1 MKKIKLFLK
10 QVKNNT
16 KLIFKALRK
25 YLKDFSIQEEN
36 ERLKKEND
44 KLNKELACTKIDKKK
59 LQDKVIRLERK
70 GDINE

>member
-25 YLKDFSIQEEN
+25 YVKDFHLQLEN
-36 ERLKKEND
+36 EKLKKEN
-44 KLNKELACTKIDKKK
+44 KILENRIIFLEEQNIKK
-59 LQDKVIRLERK
+59 QDKIIKLERK